1 MKRRK
6 RCVNCKWF
14 TRTKSVGNG
23 GIGVCSKYG
32 LLVKDT
38 LSGCAERNRLQTEEV
53 DKHDNK

>member
-14 TRTKSVGNG
+14 KRTKLVGR

-38 LSGCAERNRLQTEEV
+38 LSGCAERNQQQSKEADE
-53 DKHDNK
+53 HDNK